1 VESAKGVS
9 LVSIAS
15 TFRPPDRFIVGLR
28 NADNSFVPIPQS
40 KSAERIAANANLF
53 DFALDDDDME
63 ALDGLEIGDEAA
75 ASVAA
80 LKEVRGP

>member
-1 VESAKGVS
+1 LDSIIPIPTSTAADRIKA
-9 LVSIAS
+9 IAS
-15 TFRPPDRFIVGLR
+15 VW
-28 NADNSFVPIPQS
+28 
-40 KSAERIAANANLF
+40 
-53 DFALDDDDME
+53 DFELDYQDMK

>member
-1 VESAKGVS
+1 LDSIIPIPTSTAADRIKA
-9 LVSIAS
+9 IAS
-15 TFRPPDRFIVGLR
+15 VW
-28 NADNSFVPIPQS
+28 
-40 KSAERIAANANLF
+40 
-53 DFALDDDDME
+53 DFELDSQDMK